1 VSLACRHRAV
11 GYVRPFHRVAHK
23 RASEWRRPPCLGTD
37 GSGKVAARGSRV
49 RRFEVGDSVY
59 AYSWDNPE
67 GGFYAEFVAVAVDV
81 AAHKPNRLGLK
92 EAGAIPIIG
101 LTSLPGIGLGQIV
114 TGVFHALGAAT
125 VAAAKQTAF
134 VPSAGAGR
142 TG

>member
-1 VSLACRHRAV
+1 
-11 GYVRPFHRVAHK
+11 
-23 RASEWRRPPCLGTD
+23 
-37 GSGKVAARGSRV
+37 V

-125 VAAAKQTAF
+125 VAATRQAPAMPPRIRARKTPKMGFQPNAAKQTAF